1 MKKCLVVLAIIS
13 VAGFGVQGAGAD
25 AGPGGLG
32 LGSGWWGGGGG
43 DLGPDPCKVVG
54 AAWLGDGSATA
65 GAALVRPNG
74 ADSGMWTVRLSTGDV
89 FVGRVT
95 VLNCRRD
102 GGGGPDL
109 NVADIEGV
117 GWLNGERGYE
127 FAATMHDHGDG
138 PPVYLEDDFAITI
151 AKGSTVISTGGL
163 VTWGCITITPIA

>member
-1 MKKCLVVLAIIS
+1 MKTLFLAIAIVGT
-13 VAGFGVQGAGAD
+13 VALGPGSAGA
-25 AGPGGLG
+25 LM
-32 LGSGWWGGGGG
+32 GG
-43 DLGPDPCKVVG
+43 DLGPDACKLVG
-54 AAWLGDGSATA
+54 LAALGSDDHLA
-65 GAALVRPNG
+65 GAAIVRPGG
-74 ADSGMWTVRLSTGDV
+74 ADVGLWTVRLSTGDV

-95 VLNCRRD
+95 ALNCRRN

-138 PPVYLEDDFAITI
+138 PPVYLEDDFAIMI
-151 AKGSTVISTGGL
+151 VKGSTVISTGGL